1 MYVLCKVAS
10 HAADEGKDDCAFF
23 SPLATTALAPSNV
36 ALTDFTDDVY
46 TRAFLG
52 RE

>member
-10 HAADEGKDDCAFF
+10 HAADEGKDGCAFF
-23 SPLATTALAPSNV
+23 IPLARALAPGNIP
-36 ALTDFTDDVY
+36 LTDFADKVNA
-46 TRAFLG
+46 RAFLG